1 MMKKLRGEIK
11 TDMSSPPRAPSDLH
25 WQSKITWVINDAN
38 DDDDKTDDNDKT
50 NDDDKTDKDE
60 NNDGSIF
67 RFGNEDSVWWLNPF
81 HNLDI

>member
-1 MMKKLRGEIK
+1 MMYFVSPRLR
-11 TDMSSPPRAPSDLH
+11 SPPL
-25 WQSKITWVINDAN
+25 WWVINDAN

-50 NDDDKTDKDE
+50 NDDDKTDYDDRIDEDE

-81 HNLDI
+81 HNL